1 MENVMNRLATL
12 ADMAQAF
19 SDIHKDY
26 YGVRPS
32 YNTSDWTIEDYGSE
46 IEWLQQ
52 SLKDEFRRE
61 QEAAKRAEEEY
72 NRLAEKL
79 NIKRTTLNRWL
90 ADADENMPLS
100 GSNFY

>member
-1 MENVMNRLATL
+1 MSRPATL
-12 ADMAQAF
+12 VEMAQAF

-32 YNTSDWTIEDYGSE
+32 YNTSDWTIEDYGQE
-46 IEWLQQ
+46 ILRLQD
-52 SLKDEFRRE
+52 SIKDEFRRE

-72 NRLAEKL
+72 NRLAQKL
-79 NIKRTTLNRWL
+79 NIKRSTLNRWL

>member
-1 MENVMNRLATL
+1 MSRPATL
-12 ADMAQAF
+12 GDKAQAF

-32 YNTSDWTIEDYGSE
+32 YNTSDWTIDDYGKE
-46 IEWLQQ
+46 ILWLQD
-52 SLKDEFRRE
+52 SIKNEFRRE

-79 NIKRTTLNRWL
+79 NIKRSTLKRWL
-90 ADADENMPLS
+90 DDADKNMPLS

>member
-1 MENVMNRLATL
+1 MRRPATL
-12 ADMAQAF
+12 ADMA
-19 SDIHKDY
+19 HKDF

-32 YNTSDWTIEDYGSE
+32 YDTSDWSIDDYGKE
-46 IEWLQQ
+46 ILWLQD
-52 SLKDEFRRE
+52 SIKNEFRRE

-79 NIKRTTLNRWL
+79 NIKRSTLNRWL
-90 ADADENMPLS
+90 DDADKNMPLS